1 MSLRAFKESLKP
13 CQNSSTQI
21 QSQSQSQSQ
30 SSSSIFSQISE
41 PAIPRKPPKSSLAQQ
56 LLRLQAPPL
65 SLQPPQTQI
74 KQTQQDHNCG
84 EAETDEE
91 EDEEDPEPLGSG
103 NRPKVSTFQF
113 DHTGPYEPLVLSSQG
128 EFPVI
133 QVLLKLVFLLSH
145 SC

>member
-13 CQNSSTQI
+13 CQNSSTQT
-21 QSQSQSQSQ
+21 QSQSQ

-56 LLRLQAPPL
+56 LLRLQDPPPL
-65 SLQPPQTQI
+65 SLQRPPTQI
-74 KQTQQDHNCG
+74 KQTQEDHNCG
-84 EAETDEE
+84 KAETDEE

-103 NRPKVSTFQF
+103 SSRPKVSTFQF

>member
-13 CQNSSTQI
+13 CQNSSTQT
-21 QSQSQSQSQ
+21 QSQSQSQ

-56 LLRLQAPPL
+56 LLRLQDPPR
-65 SLQPPQTQI
+65 SLQRPQTQI
-74 KQTQQDHNCG
+74 KQTQEDHNCG
-84 EAETDEE
+84 KAETDEE

-103 NRPKVSTFQF
+103 SSRPKVSAFQF

>member
-1 MSLRAFKESLKP
+1 MSLRAFKESLEP
-13 CQNSSTQI
+13 CQNSLTQT
-21 QSQSQSQSQ
+21 QSQ

-56 LLRLQAPPL
+56 LLRLQDPPPL
-65 SLQPPQTQI
+65 SLQRPPTQI
-74 KQTQQDHNCG
+74 KQTQEDHNCG
-84 EAETDEE
+84 KAETDEE

-103 NRPKVSTFQF
+103 SSRPKVSTFQF